1 MQGLSIRATVFIG
14 FVLILGLWMLAWS
27 ELGRQIG
34 AAQRQA
40 AGINAGYAQ
49 AQDTLSNIR
58 TRALMAS
65 VAFRDAL
72 LDPNPDHT
80 VGYRQQLEQ
89 ASNDIDALLRR
100 YVPVDAL
107 RQEEEFKRLKNE
119 LQAYRSDMLEVLATD
134 RTHWLSE
141 ARSLLNTRVTPRRDV
156 VIAISEAVQSLNRAA
171 YVQRQTE
178 IASVYRTVQR
188 TIWELL
194 GLTLAIGAAVAFVA
208 VVYAGRLEQR
218 ILGQQIKDAELTRD
232 LQELS
237 GKLTT
242 AQEEERRH
250 IARELHD
257 EIGQALTAI
266 KVELAYAQHAIEEK
280 GGSPHLLHD
289 VRTITDGAL
298 HQVRDLSY
306 LLHPAVLDEFGLVP
320 AVESH
325 LQVFGKRHG
334 LQTML
339 FHDHMDARLSP
350 ATEVA
355 AYRIVQ
361 EALNNVAKHAAAKS
375 CRIYLS
381 RDPDVLRIKI
391 EDDGRGFN
399 ADGAGMPARKGLGL
413 IGIRERAAH
422 LKGTATIDS
431 LPGHGTRLMVEL
443 PAHLRPVQ
451 RDVAMNGRATA

>member
-1 MQGLSIRATVFIG
+1 MRSKMRAMQGLSIRATVFIG

-178 IASVYRTVQR
+178 IASV
-188 TIWELL
+188 
-194 GLTLAIGAAVAFVA
+194 
-208 VVYAGRLEQR
+208 
-218 ILGQQIKDAELTRD
+218 
-232 LQELS
+232 
-237 GKLTT
+237 
-242 AQEEERRH
+242 
-250 IARELHD
+250 
-257 EIGQALTAI
+257 
-266 KVELAYAQHAIEEK
+266 
-280 GGSPHLLHD
+280 
-289 VRTITDGAL
+289 
-298 HQVRDLSY
+298 
-306 LLHPAVLDEFGLVP
+306 
-320 AVESH
+320 
-325 LQVFGKRHG
+325 
-334 LQTML
+334 
-339 FHDHMDARLSP
+339 
-350 ATEVA
+350 
-355 AYRIVQ
+355 
-361 EALNNVAKHAAAKS
+361 
-375 CRIYLS
+375 
-381 RDPDVLRIKI
+381 
-391 EDDGRGFN
+391 
-399 ADGAGMPARKGLGL
+399 
-413 IGIRERAAH
+413 
-422 LKGTATIDS
+422 
-431 LPGHGTRLMVEL
+431 
-443 PAHLRPVQ
+443 
-451 RDVAMNGRATA
+451 